1 MEGVEEKSLPK
12 DLLEAMRSYGT
23 TSALP
28 ASQRSLFETP
38 TLPPSHF
45 MLHKAA
51 AGKAYEFASSVKEK
65 LDETAES
72 QARS

>member
-1 MEGVEEKSLPK
+1 M
-12 DLLEAMRSYGT
+12 
-23 TSALP
+23 ALH
-28 ASQRSLFETP
+28 QRYRLHSVLYFETP

-72 QARS
+72 QASS